1 MIRGTDH
8 FGLAVRRPDGTI
20 FQEHQ
25 RLSSLYTGRLRRVLF
40 IRGVL
45 VLLESLIL
53 GVKALQRSANVAAE
67 DPEADGPQEISPW
80 AMAVTL
86 TFSLTLGIGLF
97 FLLPLLI
104 VDWGLDRWIGSDY
117 VSNLLVGLVRLL
129 ILLAYIGAMGLSRDL
144 RRVFAY
150 HGAEHMAVHTHEA
163 GLPLEVANVRKFPT
177 PHPRCG
183 TAFLLTVV
191 LVSVVVFAF
200 LGRPSIEWRILSHL
214 ALIPVI
220 AGISYEIIRLSG
232 KLQGTLAGKC
242 LAAPGL
248 WLQRMTT
255 RQPDDDQIEV
265 AICAMELAI
274 AADMGHE
281 ALAAGPEP
289 DTAANGNI
297 PGPPH

>member
-1 MIRGTDH
+1 MIRGVDH

-25 RLSSLYTGRLRRVLF
+25 RLSTLYTGRLRRVLF
-40 IRGVL
+40 VRGVL
-45 VLLESLIL
+45 VLLESLVL

-67 DPEADGPQEISPW
+67 DPQADGPQEISPW
-80 AMAVTL
+80 AMAATL
-86 TFSLTLGIGLF
+86 AFSLTLGIGLF

-232 KLQGTLAGKC
+232 RLQGTLLGTW
-242 LAAPGL
+242 LATPGL
-248 WLQRMTT
+248 LLQRMTT

-274 AADMGHE
+274 AADSGQESLTINPERDM
-281 ALAAGPEP
+281 AA
-289 DTAANGNI
+289 DGNTLDI
-297 PGPPH
+297 TR

>member
-1 MIRGTDH
+1 MIRGVDH

-25 RLSSLYTGRLRRVLF
+25 RLSTLYTGRLRRVLF
-40 IRGVL
+40 VRGVL
-45 VLLESLIL
+45 VLLESLVL
-53 GVKALQRSANVAAE
+53 GVKALQRSANVAAA

-80 AMAVTL
+80 AMAATL
-86 TFSLTLGIGLF
+86 AFSLTLGIGLF

-104 VDWGLDRWIGSDY
+104 VDWGLDRWIESDY

-129 ILLAYIGAMGLSRDL
+129 ILLAYIGAMGLSPDL

-232 KLQGTLAGKC
+232 RLQGTLAGKW
-242 LAAPGL
+242 LATPGL
-248 WLQRMTT
+248 LLQRMTT

-274 AADMGHE
+274 AADSGQEPLTINPERDM
-281 ALAAGPEP
+281 AA
-289 DTAANGNI
+289 DGNTLDI
-297 PGPPH
+297 TH